1 MKRILTGSAVTLAI
15 AIAVL
20 GGTSGVANAD
30 GVTMA
35 GEFDTGFVE
44 ANGITLFYERSG
56 PADGEVMLLIAGAN
70 AQLTMWPDALVAEL
84 VARGY
89 QVIRFD
95 NRDMGRSSHLDAL
108 GPPDWEAIFAALGAG
123 ESPPVPYTI
132 TDLATDAIGL
142 LDALGVE
149 QAHIV
154 GASLGGHVA
163 QRIAIHYP
171 ERTLSLTSIASDT
184 GNPAMPG
191 PTDAVLALPP
201 PPPAGSPIETII
213 ERELLVRQAL
223 ASPAYPTDEAHVRT
237 AIQRDI
243 ARSYDPV
250 GFERQAAAILVEGDR
265 RAALRQLT
273 VPTVV
278 VHGDAD
284 PLVPVANGY
293 DTAATIPGADLRI
306 IPGLGHDFPAP
317 LIATFADAI
326 TAAAA
331 RANAKRS

>member
-1 MKRILTGSAVTLAI
+1 MQRILTGSAVTLAI

-20 GGTSGVANAD
+20 GVTSGAAHAGGVATVA
-30 GVTMA
+30 
-35 GEFDTGFVE
+35 ESDTGFVE
-44 ANGITLFYERSG
+44 ANGVTLFYERSG
-56 PADGEVMLLIAGAN
+56 PVDGEVILLIAGAN

-95 NRDMGRSSHLDAL
+95 NRDMGRSTHLNAL
-108 GPPDWEAIFAALGAG
+108 GPPDWEAIFAALGTG
-123 ESPPVPYTI
+123 ESPAVPYTV
-132 TDLATDAIGL
+132 TDLASDAVGL
-142 LDALGVE
+142 LDALGIE

-154 GASLGGHVA
+154 GASMGGHVA
-163 QRIAIHYP
+163 QRIAIHHP
-171 ERTLSLTSIASDT
+171 ERTRSLTSIASDT

-201 PPPAGSPIETII
+201 PPPAGNPIETII

-223 ASPAYPTDEAHVRT
+223 ASPAYPTDEAQLR
-237 AIQRDI
+237 AEIARDI
-243 ARSYDPV
+243 ARSYDPA
-250 GFERQAAAILVEGDR
+250 GFERQAAAILAEGDR
-265 RAALRQLT
+265 REALRQLT

-317 LIATFADAI
+317 LIATFTDAI
-326 TAAAA
+326 TSAAA
-331 RANAKRS
+331 RANPKGS